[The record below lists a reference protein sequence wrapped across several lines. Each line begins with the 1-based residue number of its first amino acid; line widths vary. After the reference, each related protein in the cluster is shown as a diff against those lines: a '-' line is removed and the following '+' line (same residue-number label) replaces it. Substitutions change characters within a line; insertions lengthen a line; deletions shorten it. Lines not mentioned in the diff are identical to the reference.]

1 MSAAA
6 KAALEKRNNPIP
18 EKDTST
24 STTAATTTTA
34 TSAPEA
40 LNKNSASFNPTA
52 MAPASSMV
60 TSMVSLSAKEN
71 LEAIIQ
77 ETRIGDE
84 SYTFID
90 MYWTD
95 AHEKDGSVYLHGKT
109 PGSNEFISI
118 STVVSGNIHDLF
130 VLLRQGANMM
140 DVHGE
145 MKKVLQPNCIPLV
158 KGAGWGSKVVKRKYA
173 FGDGDI
179 PREET
184 EYMRVVY
191 DAKYPKPEE
200 DVCGADGEHF
210 AKILNA
216 GPTTLETFILKRK
229 LMGPCWIQVYGP
241 MPTNSPL
248 SWCKIECT
256 VHSPKKLIRCDLAKD
271 ENAIPSR
278 PAPPLTTVTMKLKTV
293 VNPMYKLPK

>member
-1 MSAAA
+1 MQQPKPKKMKLLKPKRSNLSNRMSAAA

-24 STTAATTTTA
+24 STTAATTATTTA

-77 ETRIGDE
+77 ETKTGDE
-84 SYTFID
+84 SHTFID

-95 AHEKDGSVYLHGKT
+95 AHEKDGTVYLYGKTPKT

-130 VLLRQGANMM
+130 VLPRQGANMM

-145 MKKVLQPNCIPLV
+145 MKKYYNPIV
-158 KGAGWGSKVVKRKYA
+158 
-173 FGDGDI
+173 
-179 PREET
+179 
-184 EYMRVVY
+184 
-191 DAKYPKPEE
+191 
-200 DVCGADGEHF
+200 
-210 AKILNA
+210 
-216 GPTTLETFILKRK
+216 
-229 LMGPCWIQVYGP
+229 
-241 MPTNSPL
+241 SPL
-248 SWCKIECT
+248 
-256 VHSPKKLIRCDLAKD
+256 
-271 ENAIPSR
+271 
-278 PAPPLTTVTMKLKTV
+278 
-293 VNPMYKLPK
+293 